1 MMSSITYLMN
11 VLSHEF
17 RSELKLKTLENQKIF
32 QKKKKIKKKKKKKNR
47 IKVDPWPSALY
58 VGQKL
63 NVS

>member
-11 VLSHEF
+11 LLSHEF

-32 QKKKKIKKKKKKKNR
+32 QKKKKNR

>member
-1 MMSSITYLMN
+1 MSSITYLMN

-32 QKKKKIKKKKKKKNR
+32 QKKKKKKNR
-47 IKVDPWPSALY
+47 IKVDSWPSALY

>member
-32 QKKKKIKKKKKKKNR
+32 QKKKKKNR

>member
-32 QKKKKIKKKKKKKNR
+32 QKKKKKKKNR

>member
-1 MMSSITYLMN
+1 MSSITYLMN

-32 QKKKKIKKKKKKKNR
+32 QKKKKKKNR